1 MTAMAMISIPGVPL
15 AGGLAERMGGGD
27 TPMRTV
33 DGRTVLEPVTARLAP
48 QCSGLALNANGD
60 PARFASCGLTVVLDG
75 IAGFRGRFAGILAA
89 PARPLPLAPFFKANT
104 AADLAE
110 AERLAALD
118 D

>member
-1 MTAMAMISIPGVPL
+1 MIAMTMTSISGVPL

-27 TPMRTV
+27 TPMRMV

-75 IAGFRGRFAGILAA
+75 MAGFRGRFAGILAGPGRSCRSIRSSMPIPPPISPSGA
-89 PARPLPLAPFFKANT
+89 ARRA
-104 AADLAE
+104 
-110 AERLAALD
+110 R
-118 D
+118 